1 MKVTWAGSFE
11 PDFSRNRK
19 LARLLSLIDA
29 DVDVV
34 REQVW
39 GPDRVDLASTGKA
52 KALARLTIGVPRLVW
67 RLLRAPAPD
76 LYLVSYPGWFDLPA
90 VWLAGKIRGRP
101 VVFDAFIS
109 LFDTLV
115 VDRSLYSP
123 ASLVGRV
130 ARLVDRI
137 ALRLATTVFADT
149 KAHLA
154 YFDVLSPGVLRKG
167 AVLPLGADDSVFYP
181 RPEVEIESKLVMFH
195 GTFVPLQGVTTV
207 IDAARLLESRGVRF
221 VLIGDGQDRVTA
233 ESRIAEHGL
242 ANVEMAGLMPLA
254 NLPNRLAT
262 ATVCLGIFGDSPKAG
277 RVVPNKVYECLAL
290 GRPIVTRESEAID
303 EMLAREEI
311 ATVPPRDPEALA
323 EAITAILEDR
333 DLGERMAR
341 AGRDR
346 YERSFH
352 ERALAETL
360 GRLLRAV

>member
-1 MKVTWAGSFE
+1 MITWAGSFE

-19 LARLLSLIDA
+19 LARLLNLIDA
-29 DVDVV
+29 DVEVV

-39 GPDRVDLASTGKA
+39 GPDRIDLASTGKL
-52 KALARLTIGVPRLVW
+52 KALARLSFGIPRLVW

-76 LYLVSYPGWFDLPA
+76 LYFVSYPGWFDLPA
-90 VWLAGKIRGRP
+90 VWLAGKVRRRP

-115 VDRSLYSP
+115 VDRGLYSP

-137 ALRLATTVFADT
+137 ALRLATTVLADT
-149 KAHLA
+149 TAHLA
-154 YFDVLSPGVLRKG
+154 YFDALSPGVLRKG

-181 RPEVEIESKLVMFH
+181 RPEVEIESELVLFH

-221 VLIGDGQDRVTA
+221 VLIGDGQDRVAA
-233 ESRIAEHGL
+233 EERIAEHGL
-242 ANVEMAGLMPLA
+242 ENVELVGLIPLA
-254 NLPNRLAT
+254 NLPNHLAM

-303 EMLAREEI
+303 EMLTQDEI
-311 ATVPPRDPEALA
+311 ATVPPRDPVALA
-323 EAITAILEDR
+323 EAITAILDDR
-333 DLGERMAR
+333 GRREEMAR

-346 YERSFH
+346 YERLFH
-352 ERALAETL
+352 EKALAETL
-360 GRLLRAV
+360 GHILNTV